1 MRRIAAAALLV
12 VAGVVSAAAS
22 DDGQA
27 AAASPSPGRASFV
40 VYVKG
45 ARVGQVESI
54 VDRTADGWRIR
65 GTSRLGAPLNL
76 TVRRLDVGYDP
87 SWKPQ
92 YITMELVAPTRTA
105 VISSAFQHG
114 TAFTDIV
121 SNGEATSEKAT
132 VAEDTIVLPNL
143 VFSAYEALAAR
154 LMDAAPGTVFRRY
167 IMPQGEI
174 GVRVD
179 ESSGVKIDSGSDATH
194 WRLTF
199 LNPTGPYPV
208 EVWTAGGRLV
218 RMEWPTQGISLV
230 RAEPG
235 RRGAR

>member
-1 MRRIAAAALLV
+1 MRRIAAALLLWLAGAAVASAL
-12 VAGVVSAAAS
+12 
-22 DDGQA
+22 DGQA
-27 AAASPSPGRASFV
+27 DAPGPTPGRASFV

-45 ARVGQVESI
+45 ARVGQVEST
-54 VDRTADGWRIR
+54 VDRTPDGWRIR

-76 TVRRLDVGYDP
+76 TVRRFDIGYDP
-87 SWKPQ
+87 AWRPQ

-114 TAFTDIV
+114 VAFTDIV
-121 SNGEATSEKAT
+121 SNGEVTSEKAN

-154 LMDAAPGTVFRRY
+154 LIDAMAGSVFRRY

-174 GVRVD
+174 SVRVD
-179 ESSGVKIDSGSDATH
+179 ESAAAEGPADAGTTH

-199 LNPTGPYPV
+199 LNPTGSYPV
-208 EVWTAGGRLV
+208 EAWTANGRMV
-218 RMEWPTQGISLV
+218 RLEWPTQGISVV
-230 RAEPG
+230 RADRVP
-235 RRGAR
+235 RRGR